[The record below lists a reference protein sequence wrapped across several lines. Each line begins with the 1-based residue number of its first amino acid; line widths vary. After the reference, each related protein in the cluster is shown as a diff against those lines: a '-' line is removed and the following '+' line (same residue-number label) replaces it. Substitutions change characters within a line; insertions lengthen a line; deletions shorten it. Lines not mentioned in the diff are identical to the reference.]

1 MPLPPIVSPSFQ
13 QSRMCCKVSI
23 QTVDK
28 FEKEK
33 GFKRMLPT
41 CSLLSCCAV
50 GGQREEVAGLAE
62 LEADS
67 SGKLWAEVDK
77 DIRVAACIPT
87 DAGWGTGALYDSKY
101 SVFVN
106 V

>member
-1 MPLPPIVSPSFQ
+1 M
-13 QSRMCCKVSI
+13 K
-23 QTVDK
+23 K
-28 FEKEK
+28 
-33 GFKRMLPT
+33 KRNSSERFPT

-77 DIRVAACIPT
+77 DIRVAACILT
-87 DAGWGTGALYDSKY
+87 DAGWGTGALCDSKY
-101 SVFVN
+101 SVFLFF
-106 V
+106 